1 MFRALLLLAV
11 ASLADP
17 NHHTPEG
24 STWFCMRFIQ
34 PLTEHDV
41 VAHTINNTA
50 AGTTKNIVAK
60 LDGISATN
68 ISYGVIVKG
77 LPNHH
82 RLAVIDP
89 ARPAK
94 ALMRDGKM
102 LGIMFDLGAD
112 AVHKFVYHRRIN
124 WFWTLLKFQLPANN
138 KFWSDNYRK
147 AFLKDLMKTY
157 EIKNYVDGFTKE
169 SDVHCDM
176 PHKTTIGDERQSAAI
191 QSLQSKVYPLKNI
204 KSFYS
209 KPDFKKTSIAK
220 FTELWDH
227 FKANIEC
234 PDEIWSNW
242 SKFGVCTR
250 SCGGGTRS
258 KNRTC
263 HMGSPGDEGCPGN
276 ATLTE
281 NCNELT
287 CSKFANWGIWSGCA
301 AVQGSCGAGTQT
313 RNRDCIVGTA
323 GQDCLGLKRETA
335 MCNIKCSTWGDWGDW
350 EPCSVSCGMGSHKRF
365 QTCDKGAKGEN
376 CTGTAQSDTED
387 CNDFPCPIWSNWLG
401 WGDCSQ
407 QCGVGTRNRTGVCM
421 SEGLE
426 YKNGCSN
433 GTGTEQEDCRVNIV
447 GSSNCPYK
455 MLEAVGSITVI
466 QDPLREDNTEKF
478 RLIRTGKEGWV
489 HTFANQSIDW
499 QGVTKFEVQI
509 MNVEAVKSTLNGFQF
524 GISSTAHPLLDG
536 QENAVG
542 AAMWNTNNAAKYE
555 GFVKQNNIRQVGFLD
570 GKNPFVDGDTA
581 GVKINAT
588 TEPAQISWYRNH
600 DLLNTTDLLFKL
612 NDKSYPTVGMYYPQY
627 GADINFKGPFV
638 MDSPPPAPEMLS
650 YGDGTKIIVTQD
662 PGKDMFSLTRANTSS
677 GFTHVHRSL
686 PIALNGVTKFQVT
699 LKSIKSVKDNMGGFQ
714 FGISSTESPLVD
726 SETNEIGT
734 CMWNTISMTGFN
746 GYILHNLDEEKDVLS
761 TSTRP
766 FQDGDVAGVMIV
778 TSTSGEHYIKW
789 YRNEVDIHTT
799 YLTFDATDKTVAT
812 VGMFWPGMEALID
825 FEGPFLMDEQI

>member
-41 VAHTINNTA
+41 VAHTIPA
-50 AGTTKNIVAK
+50 DAGTTKNIIAK
-60 LDGISATN
+60 LAGISATD

-112 AVHKFVYHRRIN
+112 ATHKFVYHRRIN

-147 AFLKDLMKTY
+147 TFLKDLMKTY

-220 FTELWDH
+220 FTEYWDH

-242 SKFGVCTR
+242 SKFGVCTK
-250 SCGGGTRS
+250 SCGGGTRT
-258 KNRTC
+258 KTRTC
-263 HMGSPGDEGCPGN
+263 HMGSPGDEGCPGSD
-276 ATLTE
+276 TLTE

-287 CSKFANWGIWSGCA
+287 CSKFANWGAWSGCS
-301 AVQGSCGAGTQT
+301 AVQGSCGQGTQT
-313 RNRDCIVGTA
+313 RDRDCIVGTA
-323 GQDCLGLKRETA
+323 GQDCVGVKRETIT
-335 MCNIKCSTWGDWGDW
+335 CNIKCSTWGDWGDW
-350 EPCSVSCGMGSHKRF
+350 EPCSVSCGMGSHKRL
-365 QTCDKGAKGEN
+365 QTCDKGDKGEA
-376 CTGTAQSDTED
+376 CPGTAKSDTED
-387 CNDFPCPIWSNWLG
+387 CNDFPCPSWANWARWSG
-401 WGDCSQ
+401 CSQ
-407 QCGVGTRNRTGVCM
+407 QCGVGTRTRTGVCM
-421 SEGLE
+421 FEAAE
-426 YKNGCSN
+426 YHDGCPNGN
-433 GTGTEQEDCRVNIV
+433 GKEQEDCQVNSV
-447 GSSNCPYK
+447 ASSDCPYK
-455 MLEAVGSITVI
+455 MLPAVGSITAT
-466 QDPLREDNTEKF
+466 QDASNPEKF
-478 RLIRTGKEGWV
+478 KLLRVGKEGWV

-499 QGVTKFEVQI
+499 QGVSKFEVEI
-509 MNVEAVKSTLNGFQF
+509 TNVEAVKSTLNGFQF
-524 GISSTAHPLLDG
+524 GISSTAHPVLDG
-536 QENAVG
+536 QNNAIG
-542 AAMWNTNNAAKYE
+542 AAMWCTNNVDSYKGY
-555 GFVKQNNIRQVGFLD
+555 VKQNNIRQVGFLD
-570 GKNPFVDGDTA
+570 SKNPFVDGDTA
-581 GVKINAT
+581 GVKIDAT
-588 TEPAQISWYRNH
+588 TEPHQISWYHNH
-600 DLLNTTDLLFKL
+600 DLLHTTDLLFKV
-612 NDKSYPTVGMYYPQY
+612 NDKSYPTVGMYYPQF
-627 GADINFKGPFV
+627 AANINFKGPFT
-638 MDSPPPAPEMLS
+638 MDSPPAAEMLS
-650 YGDGTKIIVTQD
+650 YGDSAKIIVTKHPRNQ
-662 PGKDMFSLTRANTSS
+662 KFNLARANTAN
-677 GFTHVHRSL
+677 GFTHVYRSQ

-714 FGISSTESPLVD
+714 FGISSTDNPLAD
-726 SETNEIGT
+726 TKSSAIGA
-734 CMWNTISMTGFN
+734 CMWNTLTLDGFN
-746 GYILHNLDEEKDVLS
+746 GYILHNGVEEKNVLG
-761 TSTRP
+761 TDTRA
-766 FQDGDVAGVMIV
+766 FQDGDVAGVMID
-778 TSTSGEHYIKW
+778 TNTSGEHYITW
-789 YRNEVDIHTT
+789 FRNDVYIHSTD
-799 YLTFDATDKTVAT
+799 LAFDATDKTVVT
-812 VGMFWPGMEALID
+812 VGMYWPGMQAVID
-825 FEGPFLMDEQI
+825 FDGPFVMDEEP